1 MTELRERML
10 EDLKLHGLAKSTQ
23 NLYVRAVQQLAKYSR
38 KPPDQITE
46 EELRQYFLYLTQ
58 VKKIA
63 PSTLTVAVCGIRF
76 FSRRTSGRCMNV
88 RSTDSG
94 RS

>member
-23 NLYVRAVQQLAKYSR
+23 NLYVRAVQQLAKYCR

-63 PSTLTVAVCGIRF
+63 PSTLTVAICGVRF
-76 FSRRTSGRCMNV
+76 FSRRTSGRCMNIP
-88 RSTDSG
+88 SIDSG